1 MTFNREQMSEEG
13 SANEYGS
20 DSNTGLND
28 ANSELTRGRGEQMI
42 IRTLQ
47 RLIGPIFEPIFRP
60 LIYQIVKDELA
71 KQKIFIRNPESKA
84 SFSAPKKLKL
94 QFMNKIALPVF
105 TGMPLLGENQTPI
118 EIALVDAHCGEIV
131 ITGNESA
138 AKLEILGFRV
148 SDDEN
153 DDCSLTY
160 EDLQEKIRSER
171 NGRRILQGNTRLQ
184 LKQGVG
190 SVQNISF
197 THNSK
202 HTRNGLYRLV
212 AVVVDADLMNE
223 VKIACTETFIM
234 KDHRCKYHEKHLCP
248 LLSDKVCHLQQI
260 SYNGARYKRLKE
272 AKVYTV
278 NDLLRQLYTDP
289 KRLEDI
295 LDLKASSKDWNDIV
309 KNAQASNAVFL
320 YLDPRNEQKTGVVL
334 DVKLQ
339 LKALIA
345 AQDLVKFAS
354 EHFDMLHPFDHETSL
369 EEHLQSCNTLPS
381 FRETDGP
388 TIPSSHAT
396 IDSHGLNNLN
406 HKLVVT
412 TQSERG
418 KEKIPLDNEMILS
431 TNDYQQYVPVHLPN
445 SKRANMLKFGA
456 ATEPGTSHQ
465 AVKSL
470 LDTCES
476 MDTFDINGPML
487 DGPQLA
493 SLLYDVCGILNENP
507 NECRSNQAIISFYNI
522 AQARWTKV
530 SKLLRRNSVRIS
542 LSQGIQPTKKQRCFW
557 FQHD

>member
-1 MTFNREQMSEEG
+1 
-13 SANEYGS
+13 
-20 DSNTGLND
+20 
-28 ANSELTRGRGEQMI
+28 MI

-71 KQKIFIRNPESKA
+71 KQKLFIRNPESKA
-84 SFSAPKKLKL
+84 GSSAPKKLKL

-105 TGMPLLGENQTPI
+105 TGMLLLGENQTPI
-118 EIALVDAHCGEIV
+118 EIALVDALSGEIV
-131 ITGNESA
+131 ITGDESA

-148 SDDEN
+148 SDDKN

-223 VKIACTETFIM
+223 VKVACTETFIM
-234 KDHRCKYHEKHLCP
+234 KDHRCKYHEKRLCP

-295 LDLKASSKDWNDIV
+295 LELKASSKDWNDIV

-339 LKALIA
+339 LKALVVEPHLYVAVNQLFEQQKIA

-388 TIPSSHAT
+388 TIPSSQAT
-396 IDSHGLNNLN
+396 IASYCLNNLN
-406 HKLVVT
+406 HKLFVT

-465 AVKSL
+465 AVESL

-476 MDTFDINGPML
+476 MNTFDINGPML

-507 NECRSNQAIISFYNI
+507 NECQSNQAIISFYNI

-542 LSQGIQPTKKQRCFW
+542 LSQGIQPSKKQRCF
-557 FQHD
+557 